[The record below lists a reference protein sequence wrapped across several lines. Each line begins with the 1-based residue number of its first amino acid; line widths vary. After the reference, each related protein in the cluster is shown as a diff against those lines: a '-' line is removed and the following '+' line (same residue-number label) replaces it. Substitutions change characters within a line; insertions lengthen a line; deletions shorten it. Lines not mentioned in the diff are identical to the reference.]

1 MHMKKVLIGIAVGA
15 AVVALL
21 VFIFVQMRET
31 TRRASAISGGLLSRY
46 VGLLRDGA
54 YEEAYDTCLA
64 ERYQRATSR
73 SAFVA
78 AQRAHVE
85 EYGPLKG
92 WEETIYE
99 PEYDLF
105 SGESVI
111 GIRGILHYA
120 NKDVFVSYKVDSL
133 VKPYRI
139 RRIFGSPGT
148 STSLSEGI
156 W

>member
-1 MHMKKVLIGIAVGA
+1 MRKVLIGIAVAA

-21 VFIFVQMRET
+21 VFIYVQMREV
-31 TRRASAISGGLLSRY
+31 TRRASAISGGLITRY
-46 VGLLRDGA
+46 VGLLVDGA

-78 AQRAHVE
+78 AHRAHVE
-85 EYGPLKG
+85 EYGSLKG
-92 WEETIYE
+92 WEERTYE
-99 PEYDLF
+99 HEADLF
-105 SGESVI
+105 NSEESVI

-120 NKDVFVSYKVDSL
+120 NRDVFVSYKVDSL

-139 RRIFGSPGT
+139 REVFGSPGT
-148 STSLSEGI
+148 STSLSAGI